1 MILGSVP
8 NYPHGICDDIE
19 GLAKI
24 AKKYNIG
31 LHIDGCLGG
40 LVGTLH
46 PKYKDLYS
54 IDRDGVTS
62 ISIDHH
68 KFGLAPKGVSS
79 IFYKTRELRHC
90 QYFISTTWT
99 GGIYGTPSFPGSR
112 SGFPTAGAWYS
123 LTQLTKKQFKK
134 NAE

>member
-40 LVGTLH
+40 LVGTFH
-46 PKYKDLYS
+46 SKYKDLYS

-62 ISIDHH
+62 ISIDLTTICQSCKELIKYTNHER
-68 KFGLAPKGVSS
+68 LTT
-79 IFYKTRELRHC
+79 FYIKH
-90 QYFISTTWT
+90 
-99 GGIYGTPSFPGSR
+99 
-112 SGFPTAGAWYS
+112 
-123 LTQLTKKQFKK
+123 TQF
-134 NAE
+134 